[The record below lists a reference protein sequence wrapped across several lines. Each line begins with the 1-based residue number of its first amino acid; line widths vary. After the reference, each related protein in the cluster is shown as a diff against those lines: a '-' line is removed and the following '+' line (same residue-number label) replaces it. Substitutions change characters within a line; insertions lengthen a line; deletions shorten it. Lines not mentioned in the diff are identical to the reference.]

1 MKNKTPYIV
10 IAMLFVLFNVIAFV
24 IPTAKAPPFWI
35 SYVFTVIAFAVQ
47 AYVWYVTI
55 GKKQD
60 LKSKLLG
67 SSVTYISAVYLAV
80 QFVAFL
86 IFMFVSSAPNWCAIL
101 VSVMILGVS
110 AVFMITTNAG
120 TEMITATENKVAV
133 KRQFIKDLQIE
144 VEMLAE
150 SETDSEIK
158 QKLTE
163 LAKKVRLSDPM
174 SDDSLSELEDELM
187 AKVSS
192 IESGSDKMIAIHEA
206 ETLLLKRNKKVK
218 ALKGY

>member
-10 IAMLFVLFNVIAFV
+10 IAILFVIYNVIAFV
-24 IPTAKAPPFWI
+24 IPTTKTSAFWI
-35 SYVFTVIAFAVQ
+35 CYAFTVISFAVQ
-47 AYVWYVTI
+47 AYVWYATI

-67 SSVTYISAVYLAV
+67 SSVTYISAVYLAI

-101 VSVMILGVS
+101 VCVMILGIS
-110 AVFMITTNAG
+110 AVCMIITNAG

-150 SETDSEIK
+150 TETDSEIK
-158 QKLTE
+158 LKLTE
-163 LAKKVRLSDPM
+163 LAKKIRLSDPM
-174 SDDSLSELEDELM
+174 SDPSLADLENEM
-187 AKVSS
+187 SIKVAS
-192 IESGSDKMIAIHEA
+192 IDHSTDKSAAIAEV
-206 ETLLLKRNKKVK
+206 ERLLLKRNKKVIAFK
-218 ALKGY
+218 R

>member
-10 IAMLFVLFNVIAFV
+10 IAILFVLFNVIAFV
-24 IPTAKAPPFWI
+24 IPTEKTSVFWI
-35 SYVFTVIAFAVQ
+35 GYVFTVIAFAVVGF
-47 AYVWYVTI
+47 VWYLTI

-67 SSVTYISAVYLAV
+67 SSVAYISAVYLAV

-86 IFMFVSSAPNWCAIL
+86 VFMFVSSAPTWCAVL
-101 VSVMILGVS
+101 VCVLILGISTVC
-110 AVFMITTNAG
+110 MITTNVG

-150 SETDSEIK
+150 GEADGEIK

-163 LAKKVRLSDPM
+163 LAKKIRLSDPM
-174 SDDSLSELEDELM
+174 SDSSLLELEQELSE
-187 AKVSS
+187 KVTA
-192 IESGSDKMIAIHEA
+192 IENSNDRVSAIKEA
-206 ETLLLKRNKKVK
+206 ENMLLKRNKKVK
-218 ALKGY
+218 ALKG

>member
-10 IAMLFVLFNVIAFV
+10 IAILFVLFNVTAFA
-24 IPTAKAPPFWI
+24 IPIEKTSVFWI
-35 SYVFTVIAFAVQ
+35 GYVFTVIAFAVVGF
-47 AYVWYVTI
+47 VWYLTI

-67 SSVTYISAVYLAV
+67 SSVAYISAVYLAV

-86 IFMFVSSAPNWCAIL
+86 VFMFVPSAPSWCAVL
-101 VSVMILGVS
+101 VCVLILGIS
-110 AVFMITTNAG
+110 AICMITTNAG

-150 SETDSEIK
+150 GEADGEIK
-158 QKLTE
+158 RKLTE
-163 LAKKVRLSDPM
+163 LAKKIRLSDPM
-174 SDDSLSELEDELM
+174 SAPSLAELEDEL
-187 AKVSS
+187 ALKVTAIGTSS
-192 IESGSDKMIAIHEA
+192 EKIAAINEA
-206 ETLLLKRNKKVK
+206 EALLMKRNKKTK
-218 ALKGY
+218 ALKE

>member
-10 IAMLFVLFNVIAFV
+10 IAILFVIYNVIVFV
-24 IPTAKAPPFWI
+24 IPTTKTSAFWI
-35 SYVFTVIAFAVQ
+35 CYAFTVISFAVQ
-47 AYVWYVTI
+47 AYVWYATI

-67 SSVTYISAVYLAV
+67 SSITYISAVYLAI

-101 VSVMILGVS
+101 VCVMILGIS
-110 AVFMITTNAG
+110 AVCMITTNAG
-120 TEMITATENKVAV
+120 TEMITVTENKVAV

-150 SETDSEIK
+150 TETDSEIK
-158 QKLTE
+158 LKLTE
-163 LAKKVRLSDPM
+163 LAKKIRLSDPM
-174 SDDSLSELEDELM
+174 SDPSLADLENEM
-187 AKVSS
+187 SIKVAS
-192 IESGSDKMIAIHEA
+192 IDHSTDKSAAIAEV
-206 ETLLLKRNKKVK
+206 ERLLLKRNKKVIAFK
-218 ALKGY
+218 R

>member
-10 IAMLFVLFNVIAFV
+10 IAILFVIYNVIAFV
-24 IPTAKAPPFWI
+24 IPTTKTSAFWI
-35 SYVFTVIAFAVQ
+35 CYAFTVISFAVQ
-47 AYVWYVTI
+47 AYVWYATI

-67 SSVTYISAVYLAV
+67 SSVTYISAVHLAI

-101 VSVMILGVS
+101 VCVMILGIS
-110 AVFMITTNAG
+110 AVCMITTNAG

-150 SETDSEIK
+150 TETDSEIK
-158 QKLTE
+158 LKLTE
-163 LAKKVRLSDPM
+163 LAKKIRLSDPM
-174 SDDSLSELEDELM
+174 SDPSLADLENEM
-187 AKVSS
+187 SIKVAS
-192 IESGSDKMIAIHEA
+192 IDHSTDKSAAIAEV
-206 ETLLLKRNKKVK
+206 ERLLLKRNKKVIAFK
-218 ALKGY
+218 R

>member
-10 IAMLFVLFNVIAFV
+10 IAILFVLFNVTAFM
-24 IPTAKAPPFWI
+24 IPTEKATAFWI
-35 SYVFTVIAFAVQ
+35 GYVFTVIAFAVVGF
-47 AYVWYVTI
+47 VWYLTI

-67 SSVTYISAVYLAV
+67 SSVAFISAVYLAV

-86 IFMFVSSAPNWCAIL
+86 VFMFVTSAPSWCAVL
-101 VSVMILGVS
+101 VCVLILGIS
-110 AVFMITTNAG
+110 AICMITTNAG

-133 KRQFIKDLQIE
+133 ERQFIKDLQIE

-150 SETDSEIK
+150 GEADGEIK

-163 LAKKVRLSDPM
+163 LAKKIRLSDPM
-174 SDDSLSELEDELM
+174 SDASLAELEDEL
-187 AKVSS
+187 ALKVTAIGTSS
-192 IESGSDKMIAIHEA
+192 EKIAAINEA
-206 ETLLLKRNKKVK
+206 EALLLKRNKKTK
-218 ALKGY
+218 ALKG

>member
-10 IAMLFVLFNVIAFV
+10 IAILFVLFNVTAFM
-24 IPTAKAPPFWI
+24 IPTEKTSVFWI
-35 SYVFTVIAFAVQ
+35 GYVFTVIAFAVVGF
-47 AYVWYVTI
+47 VWYLTI

-60 LKSKLLG
+60 LKSKLFG
-67 SSVTYISAVYLAV
+67 SSVAYISAVYLAV

-86 IFMFVSSAPNWCAIL
+86 VFMFVSSAPSWCAVL
-101 VSVMILGVS
+101 VCVAILGIS
-110 AVFMITTNAG
+110 AICMITTNAS

-150 SETDSEIK
+150 TETDAEIK

-163 LAKKVRLSDPM
+163 LAKKIRLSDPI
-174 SDDSLSELEDELM
+174 SDPSLSELEEELSD
-187 AKVSS
+187 KVAT
-192 IESGSDKMIAIHEA
+192 IESSSDRAVAIKNA

-218 ALKGY
+218 ALKG

>member
-10 IAMLFVLFNVIAFV
+10 IAILFALINVTAFM
-24 IPTAKAPPFWI
+24 IPTEKTSAFWI
-35 SYVFTVIAFAVQ
+35 GYVFTMIAFAVVGF
-47 AYVWYVTI
+47 VWYLTI

-67 SSVTYISAVYLAV
+67 SSVAYISAVYLAV

-86 IFMFVSSAPNWCAIL
+86 VFKFVSSAPSWCAVL
-101 VSVMILGVS
+101 VCVAILGIS
-110 AVFMITTNAG
+110 AICMITTNAG
-120 TEMITATENKVAV
+120 TEMITVTENKVAV

-150 SETDSEIK
+150 SEADGEIK

-163 LAKKVRLSDPM
+163 LAKKIRLSDPM
-174 SDDSLSELEDELM
+174 SDPSLSELEDEL
-187 AKVSS
+187 ALKVTAIGTSS
-192 IESGSDKMIAIHEA
+192 EKIAAINEA
-206 ETLLLKRNKKVK
+206 EALLLKRNKKTK
-218 ALKGY
+218 ALKG

>member
-10 IAMLFVLFNVIAFV
+10 IAILFVLFNVIAFA
-24 IPTAKAPPFWI
+24 IPTEKTSVFWI
-35 SYVFTVIAFAVQ
+35 GYVFTVIAFAVVGF
-47 AYVWYVTI
+47 VWYLTI

-67 SSVTYISAVYLAV
+67 SSVAYISAVYLAV

-86 IFMFVSSAPNWCAIL
+86 AFMFVPSAPSWCAIL
-101 VSVMILGVS
+101 VCVLILGIS
-110 AVFMITTNAG
+110 AVCMITTNAG
-120 TEMITATENKVAV
+120 TEIITATENKVAV
-133 KRQFIKDLQIE
+133 NRQFIKDLQIE

-150 SETDSEIK
+150 TETDAEIK

-163 LAKKVRLSDPM
+163 LAKKIRLSDPM
-174 SDDSLSELEDELM
+174 SDLSLAELEDELS
-187 AKVSS
+187 AKVAA
-192 IESGSDKMIAIHEA
+192 IENSNDRAVAIKEA

-218 ALKGY
+218 ALKG